1 MLIKRRTVSSIVSKM
16 WRFCLSPRQATES
29 SAHNYLVGAADLSR
43 VMKSASHGIES
54 GTFFEQKPQQAGRNP
69 EHELGRR
76 DTAPPSSNQS
86 TSESITLIFES
97 NASPAAW
104 QLSHGSFVMGALG
117 GSIEDDRPDLP
128 RLIPRLRLHHSLQRA
143 QQLYLQGSDAPASC
157 QA

>member
-1 MLIKRRTVSSIVSKM
+1 MLIEGRTVSSINSKM
-16 WRFCLSPRQATES
+16 WRFCLSPRQAAES
-29 SAHNYLVGAADLSR
+29 REHNCLASTPDLSR
-43 VMKSASHGIES
+43 AMSSTSHGIES

-86 TSESITLIFES
+86 TSEAIALIFES
-97 NASPAAW
+97 SASPASW
-104 QLSHGSFVMGALG
+104 QLRHCSFAMGALG
-117 GSIEDDRPDLP
+117 GSIEDDRPALP
-128 RLIPRLRLHHSLQRA
+128 RLIPRLSLHHFLQRA